1 MGLPSAAEGIA
12 YHGSQLTITRI
23 ITVLGTAALTTRVYT
38 LNLMQFVMVFSI
50 AVGQGTQIAV
60 GHLVGAGDNEKAY
73 KTCIRS
79 LKYAIA
85 VAVAIAGV
93 FAFFSEQL
101 LGIFTDDRAIIEMGS
116 SLLLIAIIL
125 EPGRVFN
132 IVIINALRAAGD
144 ARFPVIMGIISMWG
158 IGVVLSYFLGVACGL
173 GLIGVWIAFAGDE
186 WFRGIAMLLRWRSR
200 IWYKMAFVKNQNIE
214 MTA

>member
-1 MGLPSAAEGIA
+1 
-12 YHGSQLTITRI
+12 
-23 ITVLGTAALTTRVYT
+23 
-38 LNLMQFVMVFSI
+38 MQFVMVFSI

-101 LGIFTDDRAIIEMGS
+101 LGIFTDDG
-116 SLLLIAIIL
+116 
-125 EPGRVFN
+125 
-132 IVIINALRAAGD
+132 
-144 ARFPVIMGIISMWG
+144 
-158 IGVVLSYFLGVACGL
+158 
-173 GLIGVWIAFAGDE
+173 
-186 WFRGIAMLLRWRSR
+186 
-200 IWYKMAFVKNQNIE
+200 Q
-214 MTA
+214 